1 MQLTAAAVTPPAEH
15 AARRP
20 AGAADASAADA
31 GVRHART
38 WLDKY
43 VQRTYTVNMGGIA
56 FEWDEGK
63 NQDNIR
69 KQGIAFREAETAFSD
84 EHALLIDDP
93 EHSGVEDRF
102 VLLGLSADLHTLV
115 VCHCYRRG
123 SVIRII
129 SARKATRR
137 ERERY
142 NRRWYQ

>member
-1 MQLTAAAVTPPAEH
+1 M
-15 AARRP
+15 R
-20 AGAADASAADA
+20 
-31 GVRHART
+31 
-38 WLDKY
+38 
-43 VQRTYTVNMGGIA
+43 GIA

-63 NQDNIR
+63 NRENIR
-69 KQGIAFREAETAFSD
+69 KHGIAFQEAETVFSD

-93 EHSGVEDRF
+93 EHSGAEDRF

-123 SVIRII
+123 SVIRLI

-142 NRRWYQ
+142 NRRWVQ

>member
-20 AGAADASAADA
+20 ARAADAAAADA
-31 GVRHART
+31 GVRHARI

-43 VQRTYTVNMGGIA
+43 VQRTYTVNMRGIA

-63 NQDNIR
+63 NRENIR
-69 KQGIAFREAETAFSD
+69 KHGIAFQEAETVFSD

-93 EHSGVEDRF
+93 EHSGAEDRF

-123 SVIRII
+123 SVIRLI

-142 NRRWYQ
+142 NRRWVQ

>member
-20 AGAADASAADA
+20 AGAAGAAAADA
-31 GVRHART
+31 GVRHTRMG
-38 WLDKY
+38 LDKY
-43 VQRTYTVNMGGIA
+43 VHCTYHVNMSGIA
-56 FEWDEGK
+56 FEWDEKK
-63 NQDNIR
+63 NQENIR
-69 KQGIAFREAETAFSD
+69 KHRISFEEAETVFSD

-93 EHSGVEDRF
+93 EHSRVEDRF
-102 VLLGLSADLHTLV
+102 ILLGLSADLHTLV

-137 ERERY
+137 EREEY

>member
-15 AARRP
+15 ATRRP
-20 AGAADASAADA
+20 AGAADAAAADA
-31 GVRHART
+31 GVRRASAG
-38 WLDKY
+38 LDKS
-43 VQRTYTVNMGGIA
+43 VHRTYIVHMSGIV
-56 FEWDEGK
+56 FEWDEKK

-69 KQGIAFREAETAFSD
+69 KHGVAFQEAETVFSD